1 MTAADA
7 APATASEVSVTRLA
21 VAFLGF
27 LASTVALS
35 AVMVLLAQA

>member
-1 MTAADA
+1 MTTADA
-7 APATASEVSVTRLA
+7 APVPEVSVTRL
-21 VAFLGF
+21 VTAFLGF